1 MTDDK
6 RETISALLD
15 DEIPTGEIAKAISQI
30 QEEDSLRQTW
40 QRYQL
45 IGDLMRGEVPL
56 GSALGVA
63 DRVKSELK
71 TVPAVITFPQTK
83 TTRRR
88 SRKRWPRHFA
98 GGLMAASVAALAVIL
113 LPRLTI
119 STLDEPNQMRTVA
132 KPSIQPMT
140 ARQTGTHWKN
150 LPLKKVESK
159 LNRYLMEHNEFASPG
174 GMKGVLPYASFV
186 AYDQD
191 R

>member
-6 RETISALLD
+6 REKISALLD
-15 DEIPTGEIAKAISQI
+15 DEIPTGDIAKAISQI
-30 QEEDSLRQTW
+30 QEEDALRQTW

-45 IGDLMRGEVPL
+45 IGDLMRGEVPM

-63 DRVKSELK
+63 ERVKSELK
-71 TVPAVITFPQTK
+71 SVPAVIAFPQ
-83 TTRRR
+83 
-88 SRKRWPRHFA
+88 RKSIRRWPRHFA

-119 STLDEPNQMRTVA
+119 STLDEPDPARVVS
-132 KPSIQPMT
+132 KPSVQPMT
-140 ARQTGTHWKN
+140 VRQTGTHWEN
-150 LPLKKVESK
+150 LPFKKVESK

-186 AYDQD
+186 AYDQE